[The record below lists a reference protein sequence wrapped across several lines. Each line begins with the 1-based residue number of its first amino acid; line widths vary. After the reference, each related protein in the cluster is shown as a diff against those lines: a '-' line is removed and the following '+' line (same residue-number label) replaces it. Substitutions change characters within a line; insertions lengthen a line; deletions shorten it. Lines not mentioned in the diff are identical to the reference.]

1 MWKQR
6 LQRKNHRRVKQASYT
21 GFADVAEFLE
31 DRTLLSASPVA
42 IQDEASVANTVVA
55 DTASAGT
62 LTADT
67 AATAVADTTAN
78 ELLTLNLEPLD
89 LDLLGL
95 RVQSSAITV
104 TVSAESGDGRLVG
117 NLLNQVS
124 SIVNLQ
130 EVNDALNNV
139 LGTVVELVNSV
150 DLEVEG
156 VRVGVFTT
164 GETGTT
170 PVLELMVAPVQLD
183 VLGAI
188 VHTSPI
194 SLTITAN
201 AGEGLVLGNAVT
213 ALSDL
218 FNPPIPDELDLAF
231 INERLT
237 ELLDDLNAQIPDI
250 GSADTPDPVLEDGEI
265 LSLTVPAIDL
275 NLLGLNLETESI
287 TVNATAAT
295 GDGLLLGNILTS
307 VLNTLDATPDELS
320 ELSGNLNDV
329 LAKVVGVLNAST
341 LTLPSNALD
350 SLTEPLQTLAL
361 PELITPQAGSSTTIL
376 DLVIASQ
383 DSTPPVMVDILGLE
397 ITTTDIDARLTAETG
412 DGQVLGNL
420 LYNVANL
427 LNPSGPA
434 SLIFLVTDLA
444 SGSETITEPLDG
456 TTSSST
462 NTATTPLLN
471 LQLPPLDVNLLGVTV
486 ATSPI
491 TVTASAQQGDGNLLG
506 NALTGLS
513 TLINTENVNNAVN
526 NILRTVVTIV
536 NSTNLNVDGITDGAF
551 DTANTETTP
560 VLEVMV
566 APIQLD
572 LLGVLVETSPITLT
586 VSAQAGQGLILGNVL
601 TAVSDVFNP
610 PLPDELDLDF
620 INMRLDELL
629 TDLTAQLPG
638 IDPATVPPTMF
649 NEDRVVSLTV
659 PAIDLDLLGLILQ
672 TSPIT
677 VNADAVSG
685 DGALLGNVLTGVLN
699 TLDATPE
706 QLSELSG
713 NLNGVLAQVVG
724 VLNASSITLPTGA
737 IDSILSG
744 VFETLSLP
752 NLIAAEPG
760 ATVSVLDLLI
770 MTEDDTPPV
779 FVDLLGLEITT
790 SDIDA
795 ELLAETGEGQI
806 LGNLVYNV
814 SNLLNGN
821 SPAGLLFLV
830 SQLSSLTSNATSLP
844 LSGLVESLIEPNAIN
859 GSFTEVISGN
869 FDGNGRGA
877 DDLLFWNPETGANRI
892 LFGDGRVVTDL
903 IDPTAVNGNDFSSV
917 TLGNF
922 DGTAG
927 DDLFFWSSTTGRNR
941 IVRFTVDAETNL
953 SSSFETNVVAPAA
966 INGDD
971 FVEVVSGNLNGLGT
985 DDLFFWNPETGRN
998 RLANLS
1004 FSTANAVTS
1013 VASLQTDFIPTAA
1026 INGNDFTDVLVG
1038 QFEGRGLDQLL
1049 FVNSESGQ
1057 NRLINLQ
1064 SVTETGLAAVGD
1076 VLTGFVASTAI
1087 NGGLAANLTVSD
1099 FNADGIDD
1107 LFAWDAASGANRL
1120 LRGDATD
1127 GFSVLDSIIDPTQI
1141 NGSGFGAVTPLFRSP
1156 DLAFADSLF
1165 FWDPQTGSN
1174 RLAFTNDIAG
1184 IFR

>member
-1 MWKQR
+1 MWKRRSQR
-6 LQRKNHRRVKQASYT
+6 ENHRRVRQAT
-21 GFADVAEFLE
+21 CTEFAEVAEFLE
-31 DRTLLSASPVA
+31 DRTLLSASPIATEDTTVA
-42 IQDEASVANTVVA
+42 VPE
-55 DTASAGT
+55 
-62 LTADT
+62 T
-67 AATAVADTTAN
+67 AATAVADTSAN
-78 ELLTLNLEPLD
+78 ELLTLNLDPLD
-89 LDLLGL
+89 VDLLGL
-95 RVQSSAITV
+95 QVQSSEITI

-139 LGTVVELVNSV
+139 LETVVELVNSV

-156 VRVGVFTT
+156 VGSGVFST
-164 GETGTT
+164 GETGST
-170 PVLELMVAPVQLD
+170 PVLELMVAPVELD

-201 AGEGLVLGNAVT
+201 AGDGLVLGNAVT

-231 INERLT
+231 INDRL
-237 ELLDDLNAQIPDI
+237 EDLLDDLNSQIPDI
-250 GSADTPDPVLEDGEI
+250 GSANTPDPMLEDGEI

-275 NLLGLNLETESI
+275 NLLGLNLETDAI
-287 TVNATAAT
+287 TVDATAEM
-295 GDGLLLGNILTS
+295 GDGLLLGNVLTS

-341 LTLPSNALD
+341 LTLPSDALD
-350 SLTEPLQTLAL
+350 PLTEPLQTLAL
-361 PELITPQAGSSTTIL
+361 PELIAPQDGSSTTIL

-383 DSTPPVMVDILGLE
+383 DDTPPVMVDVLGLE
-397 ITTTDIDARLTAETG
+397 ITTTEIDARLTAETG
-412 DGQVLGNL
+412 EGQVLGNL

-444 SGSETITEPLDG
+444 SGSETITEPLG
-456 TTSSST
+456 ETTST
-462 NTATTPLLN
+462 TTDTATTPLLD

-491 TVTASAQQGDGNLLG
+491 TVTASAQQGEGNLLG

-513 TLINTENVNNAVN
+513 TLIDTENINNAVN

-536 NSTNLNVDGITDGAF
+536 NSTNLNVDGITEGAL
-551 DTANTETTP
+551 DTADVETTP

-566 APIQLD
+566 APIELD

-586 VSAQAGQGLILGNVL
+586 VSAQAGQGLLLGNVL

-610 PLPDELDLDF
+610 PLPDELDLEF

-629 TDLTAQLPG
+629 EDLTAQLPG

-649 NEDRVVSLTV
+649 TEDRIVSLTV
-659 PAIDLDLLGLILQ
+659 PAIDLDLLGLLLQ
-672 TSPIT
+672 TEPIT

-713 NLNGVLAQVVG
+713 NLNEVLAQVVG
-724 VLNASSITLPTGA
+724 VLNASSIELPTGGLE
-737 IDSILSG
+737 SVLSG

-770 MTEDDTPPV
+770 TSPDDTPPV

-795 ELLAETGEGQI
+795 ELLAETGDGQI

-814 SNLLNGN
+814 ANLLNSNG
-821 SPAGLLFLV
+821 PAGLLFLV
-830 SQLSSLTSNATSLP
+830 SQLSDLTDTASSLP
-844 LSGLVESLIEPNAIN
+844 LSGLVDSLIEPTAIN
-859 GSFTEVISGN
+859 GSFSEVISGN
-869 FDGNGRGA
+869 FDGIGRGA

-892 LFGDGRVVTDL
+892 LFGDGSMVTNA
-903 IDPTAVNGNDFSSV
+903 IDPTVVNGNDFTSS

-922 DGTAG
+922 DGAGG

-941 IVRFTVDAETNL
+941 IVRLTLDANSEL
-953 SSSFETNVVAPAA
+953 STTFETNVVAPAA

-971 FVEVVSGNLNGLGT
+971 FVEVVSGDLNGLGT
-985 DDLFFWNPETGRN
+985 DDLFFWNPQTGQN

-1004 FSTANAVTS
+1004 FAAADAVTS

-1026 INGNDFTDVLVG
+1026 INGNDFTDVHVG
-1038 QFEGRGLDQLL
+1038 QFQGQGLEQLL
-1049 FVNSESGQ
+1049 FVNSETGQ
-1057 NRLINLQ
+1057 NRLVNLQ
-1064 SVTETGLAAVGD
+1064 TVTETGLAAVGD
-1076 VLTGFVASTAI
+1076 ILTEFVASTAI
-1087 NGGLAANLTVSD
+1087 NGGLGANLTVGD

-1107 LFAWDAASGANRL
+1107 LFAFDAVSGANRL
-1120 LRGDATD
+1120 LRGDSTD
-1127 GFSVLDSIIDPTQI
+1127 GFSILDSLVDPTQI
-1141 NGSGFGAVTPLFRSP
+1141 NGSEFSVVTPLFRSP
-1156 DLAFADSLF
+1156 DLAFANSLF
-1165 FWDPQTGSN
+1165 FWDPLTGNN
-1174 RLAFTNDIAG
+1174 RLSFTDEIAG
-1184 IFR
+1184 IFG